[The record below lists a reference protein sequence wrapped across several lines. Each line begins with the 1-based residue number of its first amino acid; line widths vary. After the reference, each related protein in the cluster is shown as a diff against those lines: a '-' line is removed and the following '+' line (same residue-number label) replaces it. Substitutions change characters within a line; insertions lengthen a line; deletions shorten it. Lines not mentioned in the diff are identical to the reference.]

1 MPLVTTGTL
10 KGTLTGNSPDGNS
23 FKSFGTVTLNGATPV
38 TITDEAYVSGDFVQF
53 ALKTV
58 GGTVGAI
65 PSVKTTTT
73 GAPTVAGTAS
83 DTSIYNYIIFT
94 GTAQAT

>member
-1 MPLVTTGTL
+1 MPAITTGSL
-10 KGTLTGNSPDGNS
+10 KQTLTGNAPDGNS

-38 TITDEAYVSGDFVQF
+38 TITDTAYVAGDFVQF
-53 ALKTV
+53 ALNTV

-94 GTAQAT
+94 GTAQAV